1 MATPCFV
8 EGISTQ
14 NACQYVVCHV
24 NSGGDWRARAP
35 RRISGGFGGSPA
47 RSSARS
53 VVHHMNAMRHLDP
66 DHRCA
71 GALHKCDVFD
81 ADQSMDGE
89 ISIPSHPA
97 AARRNPRAAD
107 GGPGRAGRGVCGM
120 SRIRVA
126 CRPAGDMAARR
137 RARRMAARPVG
148 VACRGERAG
157 VWRVREVV
165 REVVRKVARKAAR
178 RRREGAR
185 PGGPPPRQVWIRR
198 FCREMLIRMPMP
210 IPSVTSA
217 VPP

>member
-14 NACQYVVCHV
+14 KACQYVVCHV
-24 NSGGDWRARAP
+24 NPGGDWRARAP

-53 VVHHMNAMRHLDP
+53 VVHHMNAMRHPDP

-137 RARRMAARPVG
+137 RRGGWRRARGCRLPRG
-148 VACRGERAG
+148 TGRRVAGAG
-157 VWRVREVV
+157 GGA
-165 REVVRKVARKAAR
+165 KG
-178 RRREGAR
+178 GAR

>member
-14 NACQYVVCHV
+14 KACQYVVCHV
-24 NSGGDWRARAP
+24 NPGGDWRARAP

-97 AARRNPRAAD
+97 AARRNPR
-107 GGPGRAGRGVCGM
+107 GGRRPGPRRAWSLQHVPHSGGL
-120 SRIRVA
+120 
-126 CRPAGDMAARR
+126 PARR
-137 RARRMAARPVG
+137 RHGGAAAARRMAARPWVSPAAG
-148 VACRGERAG
+148 NGQACGGCGR
-157 VWRVREVV
+157 WRE
-165 REVVRKVARKAAR
+165 
-178 RRREGAR
+178 RRREAGRPAPASGLDQALLPRDAHQDADAHPQRHQRGA
-185 PGGPPPRQVWIRR
+185 
-198 FCREMLIRMPMP
+198 
-210 IPSVTSA
+210 A
-217 VPP
+217 VAH